1 MDPADA
7 TFERRP
13 AGFERRPAGR
23 ERWPEGWHVTVV
35 ASTGS
40 TNADLLA
47 AVAADAPDRSVLI
60 ARHQTAGRG
69 RLDRRWEAPPGSN
82 LLMSVLFRRVDTDPH
97 LLVQRLALAA
107 RSVAATHGVPADL
120 KWPNDLLVADRKLA
134 GVLAEARPEPGATPG
149 SADLAVVVGI
159 GLNIGWA
166 PEGAARLGDDVDPLV
181 VAAAVLEAY
190 DLIDPAS
197 MLDEYRAHLATI
209 GCRVRVELAT
219 GTPDAPHVVEG
230 RALDVES
237 DGRLVVLDDCAI
249 THRFSVGDVV
259 HLR

>member
-7 TFERRP
+7 TFERP
-13 AGFERRPAGR
+13 TTGV

-47 AVAADAPDRSVLI
+47 AVATGAPDRSVLI

-82 LLMSVLFRRVDTDPH
+82 LLMSVLFRRVDDDPH
-97 LLVQRLALAA
+97 HLVQRLALAA
-107 RSVAATHGVPADL
+107 RSVAAAHGVAADL

-134 GVLAEARPEPGATPG
+134 GVLAEARPEPGAQPG

-159 GLNIGWA
+159 GLNVGWA
-166 PEGAARLGDDVDPLV
+166 PEGAARLGDDVDPLA
-181 VAAAVLEAY
+181 VAAEMLAAF
-190 DLIDPAS
+190 DRIDPAS
-197 MLDEYRAHLATI
+197 MLDEYRSHLATL
-209 GCRVRVELAT
+209 GRRVRVELAT
-219 GTPDAPHVVEG
+219 GTPDSPHVVEG
-230 RALDVES
+230 RALDVEP